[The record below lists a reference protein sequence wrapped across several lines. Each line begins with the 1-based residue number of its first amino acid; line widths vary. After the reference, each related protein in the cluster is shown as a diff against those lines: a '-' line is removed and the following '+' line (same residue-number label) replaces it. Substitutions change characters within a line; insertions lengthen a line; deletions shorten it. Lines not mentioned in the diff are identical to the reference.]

1 MMVSSRR
8 WLVGLLLIGW
18 PGLMVPL
25 TAAELVRL
33 QQTQSHMGTY
43 FTLTL
48 YATDPQQAER
58 AFAAAFV
65 RIQQL
70 DECLSNYR
78 PDSEVNRLS
87 ASSPHAMPVP
97 LTADVW
103 QVLHRSEQYSHLSD
117 GAFDVTVGPVT
128 KLWRR
133 ARRTRRDA
141 GAERLGRA
149 RAAVGYTALKL
160 DADHHTAQ
168 MLRPEM
174 LLDLGGIGAGFALDA
189 ALQALREHGVTRAL
203 LDGGGDVLAG
213 EPPPDKPGWTI
224 GIANVAGQTDESSV
238 IECSGK
244 AVTTSGDLFQFVE
257 IDGVRYS
264 HIVDPRTGL
273 GLTHRSTVTVLAADA
288 TAADALAT
296 AVCVLGPERGLELIE
311 SLPDAEVLMTV
322 LEQDQ
327 ARTYRS
333 DGFPALG
340 AAPEQP
346 VPSCGTP

>member
-1 MMVSSRR
+1 MR
-8 WLVGLLLIGW
+8 
-18 PGLMVPL
+18 
-25 TAAELVRL
+25 
-33 QQTQSHMGTY
+33 QTRSKRN
-43 FTLTL
+43 
-48 YATDPQQAER
+48 R

-103 QVLHRSEQYSHLSD
+103 QVLQRSEQYSRLSE
-117 GAFDVTVGPVT
+117 GAFDATVGPVT

-133 ARRTRRDA
+133 ARRTREMPQPSCCR
-141 GAERLGRA
+141 RA

-160 DADHHTAQ
+160 DAEHHTAQ

-174 LLDLGGIGAGFALDA
+174 LLDLGGIAKGYALDA
-189 ALQALREHGVTRAL
+189 ALQTLREHGVTRAL
-203 LDGGGDVLAG
+203 LDGGGDLLAG
-213 EPPPDKPGWTI
+213 EPPPDKPAWTI
-224 GIANVAGQTDESSV
+224 GVADIAGQTDESSS
-238 IECSGK
+238 IECSGQ
-244 AVTTSGDLFQFVE
+244 AVATSGDLFQFVE

-288 TAADALAT
+288 HRGRRARHGRLRAGTGARPAIDRVTAGCGGADDGAGAGSGSHVPLRR
-296 AVCVLGPERGLELIE
+296 VSCVA
-311 SLPDAEVLMTV
+311 S
-322 LEQDQ
+322 
-327 ARTYRS
+327 
-333 DGFPALG
+333 G
-340 AAPEQP
+340 AEQP
-346 VPSCGTP
+346 VPSCGTPERRYC